1 MCIMSRVSCQPCFTG
16 VVSSVMLAHH
26 GNASDYE
33 QHSLPWLRS
42 CLRCG
47 RNHNPLCSLLVDA
60 CGAGGELSGP
70 VAKVNQKMFMSHSHK
85 TRQILNLHEASV
97 TKEAP
102 NGIKVHS
109 VCKMTFEVKIET

>member
-1 MCIMSRVSCQPCFTG
+1 MGALIFMCIMSRVSCQPCFTG
-16 VVSSVMLAHH
+16 VMSSVMLAHH

-70 VAKVNQKMFMSHSHK
+70 VAKTNQEVFMLDSHK
-85 TRQILNLHEASV
+85 AFNDYKKFWLPGKLH
-97 TKEAP
+97 
-102 NGIKVHS
+102 
-109 VCKMTFEVKIET
+109 KICYSAFLLTLVVRI